1 MTRPRLFLID
11 GNSLLYRSYYA
22 IKSLATSSGFPTNAI
37 YGFLNTLNKIVEE
50 EKPEFLGIVFDT
62 GLPTVRHQAYKE
74 YKAQRRPIPREL
86 EVQIPVL
93 KNIIKA
99 KNIPFLEY
107 PDYEADDVLATLA
120 RLASEQNI
128 STIIVT
134 TDKDL
139 LQVVGPLIS
148 IYNPAKDMFI
158 IDDGLRPETITWLKN
173 KKVNKV
179 KDFFGVG
186 ANQIA
191 DVLALWGDASDN
203 IPGVPGVGEKTAKG
217 LILEFGTI
225 KNLKNNLD
233 CIKNPRI
240 RDSLK
245 NNLDKLE
252 LSEKLVKVEDH
263 LNLKLTLDN
272 FKLSEPDNE
281 ALVKLYHELGFTSL
295 IPKHLNKNKKE
306 REAKDFTAVLDWEL
320 FQKWLSVL
328 KKASWLA
335 LDTEANN
342 IYPTKAR
349 LVGISFSPKPNQAF
363 YIPLRHRYPQ
373 APEQLA
379 PDAVLSELKSIL
391 ENPEIK
397 KVGHN
402 IKYDYIVLRRE
413 GIKLQGLHLDTM
425 VLSYLLEP
433 NWGKHDLERLAAFY
447 LQEAKIP
454 FNSLAGKGKQQL
466 TIDLV
471 PVEKTTEY
479 ACQDSHLA
487 ISLSQVLWPKIESQK
502 LDRLYLEIELPLI
515 EVLAEMEIAGVKLDL
530 NLLNNLASEL
540 GAQLSLLEKKI
551 YEQAG
556 LEFNLNSPQQLSQ
569 VLFHKLNLPASKKT
583 RASGVWSTATEIL
596 EELAPLHPLVQA
608 VLEYRQLAK
617 IKSTYTDSLAG
628 LVNPETGRVHT
639 SYNQTV
645 TATGRLSSSEPN
657 LQNIPAR
664 GEIGK
669 RIRQAFI
676 PEKGCL
682 LLSADYSQIELRL
695 LAHLSGDPL
704 LIETFLSDRDIH
716 TETAHRVF
724 GPAAE
729 LFPEEMRRKAKIINF
744 SIIYG
749 TSAFSLSKELGTS
762 ASEAQ
767 KFIDRYFI
775 EHKKVKEYLDGTIE
789 AAKAKGYAETIFGR
803 QRQIPELK
811 STENNT
817 LQAGRRIALNTPIQG
832 SAADIIKLAMVKIY
846 QEIKVQG
853 LKSKMILQVH
863 DELVFEVPW
872 EEKDVLEGLVKDRME
887 NIYPLKVPLKVHLG
901 WGQNWAEVKYKEV

>member
-22 IKSLATSSGFPTNAI
+22 IKNLANSSGFPTNAI

-50 EKPEFLGIVFDT
+50 EQPELLGIVFDA

-74 YKAQRRPIPREL
+74 YKAQRRPMPKEL
-86 EVQIPVL
+86 EVQLPVL
-93 KNIIKA
+93 KKIIQA
-99 KNIPFLEY
+99 KHIPLLEY

-128 STIIVT
+128 QTIITT

-139 LQVVGPLIS
+139 LQVVGPLVA

-158 IDDGLRPETITWLKN
+158 IDDDLDPESIAWLRN
-173 KKVNKV
+173 KKVSRV

-203 IPGVPGVGEKTAKG
+203 IPGVPGVGEKTAKS

-225 KNLKNNLD
+225 ENLKNNLD
-233 CIKNPRI
+233 LIKNPRI

-245 NNLDKLE
+245 NNLDKLD
-252 LSEKLVKVEDH
+252 LSAKLVKVEDR
-263 LNLKLTLDN
+263 LNLKLELDD
-272 FKLSEPDNE
+272 FKFSEPDNE
-281 ALVKLYHELGFTSL
+281 ALVKLYQELEFTSL
-295 IPKHLNKNKKE
+295 IPKHINKKQ
-306 REAKDFTAVLDWEL
+306 RSDKDFIAVLDQEL
-320 FQKWLSVL
+320 LQKWLSLL
-328 KKASWLA
+328 KKTSQLS
-335 LDTEANN
+335 LDTETTN
-342 IYPTKAR
+342 IYPTRAR
-349 LVGISFSPKPNQAF
+349 LVGISFSLQPNQAF
-363 YIPLRHRYPQ
+363 YIPLRHNYPQ
-373 APEQLA
+373 ATKQLPA
-379 PDAVLSELKSIL
+379 DQVLSELKPIL

-397 KVGHN
+397 KIGHN
-402 IKYDYIVLRRE
+402 IKYAYIVLQRE
-413 GIKLQGLHLDTM
+413 GIKLQGLYLDTM

-447 LQEAKIP
+447 LQEARIP
-454 FNSLAGKGKQQL
+454 YNTLAGKGKKQL

-479 ACQDSHLA
+479 TCQDSCLA
-487 ISLSQVLWPKIESQK
+487 ISLAQVLWQKIEARK
-502 LDRLYLEIELPLI
+502 LDKLYLEIELPLI

-530 NLLNNLASEL
+530 DLLKNLSSEL
-540 GAQLSLLEKKI
+540 GTQLKLIEKKI
-551 YEQAG
+551 YELAG

-583 RASGVWSTATEIL
+583 RASGAWSTATEIL

-628 LVNPETGRVHT
+628 LVNPDTGRVHT

-664 GEIGK
+664 GEMGK

-676 PEKGCL
+676 PDKGSM

-695 LAHLSGDPL
+695 LAHLSGDPV
-704 LIETFLSDRDIH
+704 LIETFLRDRDIH
-716 TETAHRVF
+716 DETARRVF
-724 GPAAE
+724 GPEAE
-729 LFPEEMRRKAKIINF
+729 LFKEEMRRRAKIINF

-749 TSAFSLSKELGTS
+749 TSAFSLARELGTS
-762 ASEAQ
+762 TSEAQ
-767 KFIDRYFI
+767 RFIDRYFT
-775 EHKKVKEYLDGTIE
+775 EHKKVKEYLDETVE
-789 AAKAKGYAETIFGR
+789 TAKTKGYAETILGR

-811 STENNT
+811 STDSNT
-817 LQAGRRIALNTPIQG
+817 LQAGRRIALNTPVQG

-846 QEIKVQG
+846 QEMQAQG
-853 LKSKMILQVH
+853 LTAKMILQVH
-863 DELVFEVPW
+863 DELVFEVPVG
-872 EEKDVLEGLVKDRME
+872 EKDVLESLVKDRME

-901 WGQNWAEVKYKEV
+901 WGRNWAEVKDKT